1 MCRVQHARDIAGWHA
16 FTLVSGF
23 PRDDA
28 SLAIIA
34 HWHISKARLYLYIPP
49 FECMCHC
56 LLICERQHGVFARS
70 LRMTRKTISSHGICA
85 TTCNMFECWRR
96 MGQRLFVSDI
106 LCRPTFL
113 NVSVMKFYLVLLRLS
128 TTQTIQFK
136 KFCDS
141 LHFGWNKLSK
151 TIDDLTCR

>member
-1 MCRVQHARDIAGWHA
+1 MHVISLAGTHSLLFRA
-16 FTLVSGF
+16 SPAMTQ
-23 PRDDA
+23 A
-28 SLAIIA
+28 SLLL
-34 HWHISKARLYLYIPP
+34 HTGTFRKQDFYLCIPP
-49 FECMCHC
+49 FERTCHC